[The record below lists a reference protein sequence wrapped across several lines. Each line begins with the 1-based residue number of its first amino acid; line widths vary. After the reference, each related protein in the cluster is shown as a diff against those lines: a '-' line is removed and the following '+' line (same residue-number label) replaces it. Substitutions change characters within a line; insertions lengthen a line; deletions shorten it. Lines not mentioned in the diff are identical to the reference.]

1 MQSFVAK
8 FKDEFVAK
16 GAADEAR
23 RAKEIVA
30 PVEQKQL
37 AEAHH

>member
-1 MQSFVAK
+1 VQSFVAK

-23 RAKEIVA
+23 HAKEVSA
-30 PVEQKQL
+30 PAEHKQL
-37 AEAHH
+37 EVAHH

>member
-1 MQSFVAK
+1 VAK

-16 GAADEAR
+16 GRADEER
-23 RAKEIVA
+23 RAKELSVPA
-30 PVEQKQL
+30 EQKQL

>member
-1 MQSFVAK
+1 VQSFLAK

-16 GAADEAR
+16 GAADEER
-23 RAKEIVA
+23 RAKEIAA
-30 PVEQKQL
+30 PAEQKRL